1 MGLRKTC
8 KPNSSPSFNSC
19 SFNRHTHTRGWDQ
32 PRASSFAMATTATRT
47 MAWVPW
53 WHTERQ
59 GSLGSEPYVYPAKC
73 QEAELLDHS
82 GRMEVITLSQPLHAI
97 QPPPLPPSKGL
108 LQPLGSLLPG
118 TSPPS
123 TGKPA
128 ALTQRSQS
136 CSWGSQG
143 GAVNSHKPETWQM
156 TPPAPKQ
163 C

>member
-1 MGLRKTC
+1 MQTQFISL
-8 KPNSSPSFNSC
+8 SSC
-19 SFNRHTHTRGWDQ
+19 SFNRRTHTRALT
-32 PRASSFAMATTATRT
+32 ASFLLVCHGHHCHKVWTGT

-73 QEAELLDHS
+73 QEAGLLDHS
-82 GRMEVITLSQPLHAI
+82 GRMEVITLSQPSHTI
-97 QPPPLPPSKGL
+97 QPPPLQPSKGL
-108 LQPLGSLLPG
+108 LQPPGLLLPG
-118 TSPPS
+118 ASPSP
-123 TGKPA
+123 TGKLA
-128 ALTQRSQS
+128 ALTQRCQS

-143 GAVNSHKPETWQM
+143 GEVNSHKPETQQM